1 LGLPNAHLG
10 LPNADLG
17 LPNAHSCPL
26 NMKGESHSK
35 FPKFLDF
42 FFGEGVEISIFF
54 GFFFV
59 KGLFPQGWKTIS
71 PYNIKSFPLGL
82 LMK

>member
-42 FFGEGVEISIFF
+42 FLVKGWKFPFFLDFFFGEGVYSR
-54 GFFFV
+54 
-59 KGLFPQGWKTIS
+59 KGGKQ
-71 PYNIKSFPLGL
+71 FPLTTL
-82 LMK
+82 NHFLWVF